1 MPFKKGEQAKGSK
14 PFKKGESGNIEGK
27 PKGTENVSTR
37 LKRLLALN
45 NQELKMHQAQID
57 KAIEKEDTAAYKAVL
72 DRAFGTSVQYIE
84 QTTIET
90 NLPDWLENGESE
102 S

>member
-1 MPFKKGEQAKGSK
+1 MANEQNLK
-14 PFKKGESGNIEGK
+14 PFKKGQSGNPAGK

-37 LKRLLALN
+37 LKRLLALDDN
-45 NQELKMHQAQID
+45 ELKMHLAQIS
-57 KAIEKEDTAAYKAVL
+57 KAIEKEDTNAYKAVL

-90 NLPDWLENGESE
+90 NLPDWLDKDGESE